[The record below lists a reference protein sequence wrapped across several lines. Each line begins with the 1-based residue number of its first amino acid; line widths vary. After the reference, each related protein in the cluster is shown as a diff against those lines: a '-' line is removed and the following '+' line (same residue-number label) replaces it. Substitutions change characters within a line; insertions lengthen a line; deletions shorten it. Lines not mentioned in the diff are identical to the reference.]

1 MDCQRIDARVS
12 LEVFRVL
19 RENNLR
25 MLNSLPRDLWENY
38 GIHSERG
45 KETIAQIVRMY
56 AGHDLNHVAQV
67 EKIVKESSNRK
78 RVA

>member
-1 MDCQRIDARVS
+1 MDYQRIDARVS

>member
-1 MDCQRIDARVS
+1 
-12 LEVFRVL
+12 
-19 RENNLR
+19 